1 MLSGGSTLFKGFDTR
16 LQGQVQNIL
25 DQRMAL
31 FNKISGSN
39 ESMTCEVAQN
49 MVQRYAVWFGGSV
62 LGSHEAFP
70 QICKTREQY
79 EEMGPSICRHN
90 AISSSM

>member
-1 MLSGGSTLFKGFDTR
+1 
-16 LQGQVQNIL
+16 
-25 DQRMAL
+25 MAL

-70 QICKTREQY
+70 QICKTRE
-79 EEMGPSICRHN
+79 
-90 AISSSM
+90 

>member
-1 MLSGGSTLFKGFDTR
+1 VLSGGSTLFKGFDTR

-49 MVQRYAVWFGGSV
+49 MV
-62 LGSHEAFP
+62 
-70 QICKTREQY
+70 
-79 EEMGPSICRHN
+79 
-90 AISSSM
+90 